1 MPSSTGEV
9 ALFGVATL
17 AALVMGA
24 LVFLSIKTGN
34 SKYQIALYA
43 CALAICIGSNKAV
56 ELAGVHAIPTWLLLP
71 LIFASAI
78 GVVLSFKFVYWIF
91 TQYLA

>member
-1 MPSSTGEV
+1 MPSNTG
-9 ALFGVATL
+9 GVAVFGGTVL
-17 AALVMGA
+17 AVLIMGA

-56 ELAGVHAIPTWLLLP
+56 ELAGAHAIPMWLLLP
-71 LIFASAI
+71 VIFASAI
-78 GVVLSFKFVYWIF
+78 CVVLSFKFVYWIVTHF
-91 TQYLA
+91 